1 MRFKIE
7 NCHYELVKDLLTSL
21 DSLVKDVEK
30 EDNGAV
36 VTLHEG
42 HSQNDLMRALNQDP
56 LYTFCENSN
65 VQVL

>member
-1 MRFKIE
+1 MKFKIE

-21 DSLVKDVEK
+21 DSLVKNVEK
-30 EDNGAV
+30 DDNGTV

-42 HSQNDLMRALNQDP
+42 NSQNNLMRVLDQDP
-56 LYTFCENSN
+56 LYTFCENSS

>member
-1 MRFKIE
+1 MKFKIE

-21 DSLVKDVEK
+21 DSLVKNVEK
-30 EDNGAV
+30 DDNGTV

-42 HSQNDLMRALNQDP
+42 NSQNDLMRVLDQDP
-56 LYTFCENSN
+56 LYTFCENSS